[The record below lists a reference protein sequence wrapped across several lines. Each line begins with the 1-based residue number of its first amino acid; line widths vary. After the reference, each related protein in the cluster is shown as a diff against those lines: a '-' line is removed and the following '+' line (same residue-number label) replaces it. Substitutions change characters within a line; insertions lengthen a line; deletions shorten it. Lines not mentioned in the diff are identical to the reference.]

1 MRRAAFARFAMTGLL
16 FVTACGG
23 QSSLTPGPTPTPPGT
38 TATIGLTV
46 TDTPSTGVVVLSFQ
60 LNITGA
66 SLAPGNISL
75 LSSTN
80 PIPVNV
86 PHHQADSAFL
96 GSANVIPGTYSSL
109 SLTFANPQ
117 LTIYN
122 STGAAIGT
130 CANNTI
136 CQLTPATTPLT
147 VTFSS
152 SPFPI
157 TLTTNSPLAL
167 SLDISL
173 NTAIQS
179 DLTVNLAAPNG
190 VTLSQLPL
198 PAAGQPTSVLGQLMG
213 TVQSVGASEI
223 TLQTSYGA
231 TFSVYV
237 NSSTTYDI
245 PPTALCG
252 GVCNLACQ
260 GLGCLVAGDVVK
272 VDVRLQSD
280 GTLLASEV
288 DFVESAGQ
296 QVVEGTIVE
305 TTPSEAGTFIDLILQ
320 VVPPTST
327 TSLLAAGQHASVLV
341 PASGATYAVDWGNFT
356 PPTNS
361 NIGVF
366 AGVLVGQEAL
376 VVVAQGSVSGS
387 GGSIT
392 PPVTPVGP
400 ATVFFVTDN
409 ILLEPTQVT
418 GQITSI
424 DASGLDFYH
433 TTFPSFFLPDQDQVP
448 FGAPPIAEST
458 AIVTY
463 TTSQTTYEGFAQN
476 NFSGLAAN
484 DLISVEGWLLPYAGP
499 VPAVVCSG
507 CTIETAMAA
516 KAVRGRPNQLF

>member
-1 MRRAAFARFAMTGLL
+1 
-16 FVTACGG
+16 
-23 QSSLTPGPTPTPPGT
+23 
-38 TATIGLTV
+38 
-46 TDTPSTGVVVLSFQ
+46 
-60 LNITGA
+60 LNVTGA

-80 PIPVNV
+80 PIPINV
-86 PHHQADSAFL
+86 SHLQADSAFL
-96 GSANVIPGTYSSL
+96 GNANVSPGTYSGL
-109 SLTFANPQ
+109 SLTFASPQ

-122 STGAAIGT
+122 GTGEAIGN

-147 VTFSS
+147 VTFST

-157 TLTTNSPLAL
+157 TLTKNSPLAL
-167 SLDISL
+167 SLDINL
-173 NTAIQS
+173 NTVIQS

-190 VTLSQLPL
+190 VAVSQLPS
-198 PAAGQPTSVLGQLMG
+198 PVAGQPTSALGLLVG
-213 TVQSVGASEI
+213 TVQSVGASDI
-223 TLQTSYGA
+223 TRQTSYGA
-231 TFSVYV
+231 TFSVDV
-237 NSSTTYDI
+237 NSGTTYDI

-260 GLGCLVAGDVVK
+260 GLGCLAVGDVVEA
-272 VDVRLQSD
+272 DVSLQSD
-280 GTLLASEV
+280 GALLASEV
-288 DFVESAGQ
+288 DFIESAGQ
-296 QVVEGTIVE
+296 QVVEGTVVG

-320 VVPPTST
+320 VVPPTSPT
-327 TSLLAAGQHASVLV
+327 TLLAAGQHASVFV
-341 PASGATYAVDWGNFT
+341 PASGATYAVDWGGFT

-366 AGVLVGQEAL
+366 TGVFVGQEVLA
-376 VVVAQGSVSGS
+376 VVVRGSVSGS
-387 GGSIT
+387 GGSMT
-392 PPVTPVGP
+392 PPLTPVGP
-400 ATVFFVTDN
+400 ASVYFTTNNV
-409 ILLEPTQVT
+409 LLEPTQVT
-418 GQITSI
+418 GQITLI
-424 DASGLDFYH
+424 DASGLDFYD

-458 AIVTY
+458 AIATY
-463 TTSQTTYEGFAQN
+463 TTSQTTFEGFTQN

-484 DLISVEGWLLPYAGP
+484 GLISVEGWLLPWAGP